1 MTNNESINEYW
12 NSEFTSGDKQFF
24 QKCARIL
31 LKKTFIV
38 RDKDEE
44 NRKMFY
50 FVSKNSDFFSNYFS
64 FMGFEIL
71 VQKDSGV
78 VMLSNIVNEN
88 ISTSVAVNRFRFKKI
103 ESIILCCLWTLL
115 SDRLHRGSLDKVIKI
130 TLSDLNIELE
140 KYDYKKPFDKGSLN
154 DILKLFCKFN
164 LIGTSGEIG
173 DEDFTIILYPSLQFA
188 LNESEFVSFVKD
200 AEKRMKGINNDVLE
214 SDDTLIEESDADKSE
229 DFDSTDSEIDPFDLG
244 IDMEDEE

>member
-1 MTNNESINEYW
+1 
-12 NSEFTSGDKQFF
+12 
-24 QKCARIL
+24 
-31 LKKTFIV
+31 
-38 RDKDEE
+38 
-44 NRKMFY
+44 
-50 FVSKNSDFFSNYFS
+50 
-64 FMGFEIL
+64 MGFEVL

-88 ISTSVAVNRFRFKKI
+88 ISASVAVNRFRFKKI
-103 ESIILCCLWTLL
+103 ESIVLCCLWTLL

-130 TLSDLNIELE
+130 TLSDLNMELE
-140 KYDYKKPFDKGSLN
+140 KYDFKKTFDKGPLN

-200 AEKRMKGINNDVLE
+200 AEKRMKGNEDEGLE
-214 SDDTLIEESDADKSE
+214 IDNIVDENEADE
-229 DFDSTDSEIDPFDLG
+229 PEIDPFDVEIEEG
-244 IDMEDEE
+244 EDN

>member
-1 MTNNESINEYW
+1 
-12 NSEFTSGDKQFF
+12 
-24 QKCARIL
+24 
-31 LKKTFIV
+31 
-38 RDKDEE
+38 
-44 NRKMFY
+44 
-50 FVSKNSDFFSNYFS
+50 
-64 FMGFEIL
+64 MGFEIL

-88 ISTSVAVNRFRFKKI
+88 ISASVAVNRFRFKKI

-140 KYDYKKPFDKGSLN
+140 KYDYKKPFDKGPLN

-200 AEKRMKGINNDVLE
+200 AEKRMKGNE
-214 SDDTLIEESDADKSE
+214 DDISSIDESE
-229 DFDSTDSEIDPFDLG
+229 DFDSTDSEIDPFNLG
-244 IDMEDEE
+244 IDMGDEE

>member
-24 QKCARIL
+24 QKCCRVL

-64 FMGFEIL
+64 FMGFEVL

-78 VMLSNIVNEN
+78 IMLSNIVNEN
-88 ISTSVAVNRFRFKKI
+88 ISSSVAVNRFRFKKI
-103 ESIILCCLWTLL
+103 ESIVLCCLWTLL

-130 TLSDLNIELE
+130 TLSDLNMELE
-140 KYDYKKPFDKGSLN
+140 KYDFKKGFDKGPLS

-164 LIGTSGEIG
+164 LIGTSGDVG

-188 LNESEFVSFVKD
+188 LNENEFVSFVKD
-200 AEKRMKGINNDVLE
+200 AEKRMKGN
-214 SDDTLIEESDADKSE
+214 EEDITTIDEPE

-244 IDMEDEE
+244 IDMGDEE

>member
-1 MTNNESINEYW
+1 MANNETINEYW
-12 NSEFTSGDKQFF
+12 NSEFTSSDKQFF
-24 QKCARIL
+24 QKCSRTL

-64 FMGFEIL
+64 FMGFEVL

-78 VMLSNIVNEN
+78 IMLSNIVNEN
-88 ISTSVAVNRFRFKKI
+88 ISSSVAVNRFRFKKI
-103 ESIILCCLWTLL
+103 ESIVLCCLWTIL

-130 TLSDLNIELE
+130 TLSDLNMELE
-140 KYDYKKPFDKGSLN
+140 KYDFKKGFDKGPLS
-154 DILKLFCKFN
+154 DILKLFCKFS

-188 LNESEFVSFVKD
+188 LNENEFVSFVKD
-200 AEKRMKGINNDVLE
+200 AEKRMKGIEENSTEIVDLSENSEFDE
-214 SDDTLIEESDADKSE
+214 TEDTEM
-229 DFDSTDSEIDPFDLG
+229 DPFD
-244 IDMEDEE
+244 IDIDIGEEN

>member
-1 MTNNESINEYW
+1 MTNNESVDEYW
-12 NSEFTSGDKQFF
+12 NTEFTSGEKQTF
-24 QKCARIL
+24 QKCTRTL

-50 FVSKNSDFFSNYFS
+50 FVSKNSDFFSHYFS
-64 FMGFEIL
+64 FMGFEVL

-78 VMLSNIVNEN
+78 IMLSNLVNEN
-88 ISTSVAVNRFRFKKI
+88 ISTTVAVNRFRFRKI

-130 TLSDLNIELE
+130 TLSDLNMELE
-140 KYDYKKPFDKGSLN
+140 KYDYKKSFDKGPLGE
-154 DILKLFCKFN
+154 ILKLFCKFN

-173 DEDFTIILYPSLQFA
+173 EEDFTIILYPSLQFA

-200 AEKRMKGINNDVLE
+200 AEKKMKGIDDAVQE
-214 SDDTLIEESDADKSE
+214 SDGSIIEEYEADDSAIDSF
-229 DFDSTDSEIDPFDLG
+229 DFEIESGDG
-244 IDMEDEE
+244 E

>member
-12 NSEFTSGDKQFF
+12 NSEFTSSDKQFF
-24 QKCARIL
+24 QKCARVL

-64 FMGFEIL
+64 FMGFEVL

-78 VMLSNIVNEN
+78 IMISNIVNEN
-88 ISTSVAVNRFRFKKI
+88 ISASVAVNRFRFKKI

-140 KYDYKKPFDKGSLN
+140 KYDYKKPFDKGPLN

-214 SDDTLIEESDADKSE
+214 SDDTLIEESDADESE
-229 DFDSTDSEIDPFDLG
+229 DFDSTDSEIDPFN
-244 IDMEDEE
+244 IEIE